1 MLYQQSVISA
11 MLSLKRQDIYNNYC
25 QMDVQFYSNV
35 DDENLVKETED
46 SLENIAN

>member
-1 MLYQQSVISA
+1 

-35 DDENLVKETED
+35 DEKLVKEIED

>member
-1 MLYQQSVISA
+1 LLYQQSVISA

-35 DDENLVKETED
+35 DEKLVKEIED

>member
-35 DDENLVKETED
+35 DEKLVKEIED

>member
-1 MLYQQSVISA
+1 MLYQQSAISA

-35 DDENLVKETED
+35 DEKLVKEIED